1 MKNREFRR
9 LMAIALMTAMVAGGT
24 QNSIMY
30 VHAADQTNVV
40 TTGNGTSET
49 GKAQKNETV
58 YVKLDANG
66 NKKLIEVSDQLKN
79 IADLTEIEDS
89 SDLQNI
95 VNVKGEETFA
105 QNGNALTWNGNGADI
120 CYQGTT
126 DKELPVGIGI
136 TYELDGKKVTAEEL
150 EGKSG
155 HLKIRYEY
163 QNKTD
168 GKNYTPFLMVTGLV
182 LDTDKFTNV
191 TVENGKLISDGER
204 DIVIG
209 MGIPKMKE
217 ALDVEKL
224 DIPDYFEME
233 ADVEEYEAVE
243 GITVASNDVFN
254 EMSTDKFDSL
264 DELKDSMAEL
274 QDAADQL
281 VSGSGELK
289 DGLDTLLDSSGT
301 LIDGIGEL
309 ADGSIRLSRGTQTL
323 ASGAAQLQEGA
334 GSLAVG
340 TKALSEG
347 SDTLA
352 AGAGTVSDGAQG
364 ALLGMNQLYGGI
376 ETLQLGIGTLQTE
389 ALAGIGQVQAGADA
403 LANGIDTAA
412 SGAEQLRA
420 GIHTAADSAQQ
431 LSAAASQLSG
441 LLPAQVTGHMEKQ
454 AAVDNREQIA
464 ALQKIKEACADE
476 TVSAQIDAVIASLE
490 NQVVNVSEDVPV
502 TLNLDGQRALA
513 TALAQGTSELA
524 AQLGDQGQIGAGA
537 AAISEALQGDLK
549 NGAASL
555 SGGIGQM
562 EQQLGA
568 GMNQLDAGV
577 GALMNGTDGNGGA
590 AALKKGMTDLA
601 GGAKQVSDGSKSLS
615 DNLKTAENGANALVV
630 GSGSLVSGAEEVR
643 DGSGTLSS
651 GLTILK
657 QGSAALVE
665 GVTKLDEGAGELH
678 DGMIQ
683 FNEEGIEKLVSAFDG
698 DIKGLLNKVN
708 DMLDAS
714 REYKSFSGISE
725 EMDGEVKF
733 IFVMDK

>member
-9 LMAIALMTAMVAGGT
+9 LMAIALMTMLFTGGI
-24 QNSIMY
+24 QNSVMC
-30 VHAADQTNVV
+30 VHAADRANAVTAENNV
-40 TTGNGTSET
+40 SET
-49 GKAQKNETV
+49 GKVQKRETV

-66 NKKLIEVSDQLKN
+66 NQKLVEVSDQLKN
-79 IADLTEIEDS
+79 VTDLTEINDI
-89 SDLQNI
+89 SDLQDI
-95 VNVKGEETFA
+95 VNVKGEETFS
-105 QNGNALTWNGNGADI
+105 QSGSALIWSGNGEDI

-136 TYELDGKKVTAEEL
+136 TYELDGKKVTAKEL

-204 DIVIG
+204 DLVIG

-217 ALDVEKL
+217 ILDVEEL
-224 DIPDYFEME
+224 EIPDYFELE
-233 ADVEEYEAVE
+233 ADVTEYEAIE
-243 GITVASNDVFN
+243 GLTIATNDIFN
-254 EMSTDKFDSL
+254 EVSTDKFDSL
-264 DELKDSMAEL
+264 EELKNSMSEL
-274 QDAADQL
+274 ANAADQL
-281 VSGSGELK
+281 VNGSGELK

-301 LIDGIGEL
+301 MIDGIGEL
-309 ADGSIRLSRGTQTL
+309 SDGSIRLSDGTKVL
-323 ASGAAQLQEGA
+323 VSGAAQLQEGA
-334 GSLAVG
+334 GSLATG

-352 AGAGTVSDGAQG
+352 VGAGTVSDGAQN
-364 ALLGMNQLYGGI
+364 ALVGMNQLYGGMQN
-376 ETLQLGIGTLQTE
+376 LKLGIGSLQTE
-389 ALAGIGQVQAGADA
+389 ASAGIGQIREGANA
-403 LANGIDTAA
+403 LESGIDAAA
-412 SGAEQLRA
+412 SGAEQLQT
-420 GIHTAADSAQQ
+420 GIHTAADSAQS

-441 LLPAQVTGHMEKQ
+441 ALPTQVTGHMEKQ
-454 AAVDNREQIA
+454 VTVDNQEQIA
-464 ALQKIKEACADE
+464 SLQKIKAACTDE
-476 TVSAQIDAVIASLE
+476 TTKAQIDAVIASLE
-490 NQVVNVSEDVPV
+490 NQVVTVAEDVSV
-502 TLNLDGQRALA
+502 TLNLDGQRAMA

-537 AAISEALQGDLK
+537 AAISEALQGELK

-555 SGGIGQM
+555 SGGICQM

-568 GMNQLDAGV
+568 GMNQLDVGV

-643 DGSGTLSS
+643 DGSATLSS
-651 GLTILK
+651 GLTTLR
-657 QGSAALVE
+657 QGSTELVE
-665 GVTKLDEGAGELH
+665 GVKKLDEGAGELH

-698 DIKGLLNKVN
+698 DVEGLLNKIN

-714 REYKSFSGISE
+714 REYKSFSGIADG
-725 EMDGEVKF
+725 MDGEVKF